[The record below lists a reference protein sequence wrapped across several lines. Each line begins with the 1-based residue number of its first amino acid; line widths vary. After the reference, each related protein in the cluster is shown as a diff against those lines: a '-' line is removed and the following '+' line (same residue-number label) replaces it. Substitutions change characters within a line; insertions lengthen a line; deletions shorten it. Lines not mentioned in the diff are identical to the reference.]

1 MAKQAGV
8 YSARGIGEL
17 DQQVMA
23 LAQQGFRIIT
33 VFEVPEGYYHVVAQ
47 QEIDTDGKSLQ

>member
-1 MAKQAGV
+1 MAKEAGV
-8 YSARGIGEL
+8 YTARGIGEL
-17 DQQVMA
+17 EGIIRN
-23 LAQQGFRIIT
+23 LAEQGFRIIT